1 MGNAIMSFK
10 LILIAGIIAKLYGNE
25 DYYCCTS
32 KIVGG
37 KEYLL
42 EGKISNPYD
51 YECLNGC
58 IYTRIDGDPNIKY
71 CFKQGPHHVECQ
83 SKDFGCNKHCSSCN
97 RGSQDFVV
105 SGDVLSNSFVVE
117 NLLTWSIPEIHIGE
131 YYTASNYWIAP
142 NGAQGEFVLKFDEE
156 RKVDTISLVNTH
168 NGFKQDRGTKD
179 FKVFLGDNENGP
191 WTEVLS
197 STLLDPRGINE
208 TIASVPLT
216 VFDIAPKCAKYVKF
230 KIMTYY
236 GLGGGLQYFSTCP
249 QKCGEGW
256 TPYKNKC
263 YKTYTPES
271 DISWVDANFN
281 CNDKRGQLASI
292 PNEET
297 NEFMTVLSQTER
309 TWIGGFATGKAPNP
323 DLWTWTD
330 GTPWTYTN
338 WGPGE
343 PNNGGGGQ
351 EFCLE
356 MNQIGEWNDLG
367 CRESWSFLYIC
378 QKYPTY

>member
-97 RGSQDFVV
+97 RGSQDYVI
-105 SGDVLSNSFVVE
+105 SGDSYDERRFPIE
-117 NLLTWSIPEIHIGE
+117 NVLTWSIPEVYRYPQG
-131 YYTASNYWIAP
+131 YPTSSRFANYWLAP
-142 NGAQGEFVLKFDEE
+142 LNSPGQFILKFDQP
-156 RKVDTISLVNTH
+156 RTVDTITIVNTFNGDVHH
-168 NGFKQDRGTKD
+168 NCGTEE
-179 FKVFLGDNENGP
+179 FKVYLGETENGP
-191 WTEVLS
+191 WTEVLHDK
-197 STLLDPRGINE
+197 LDDARKTNQNL
-208 TIASVPLT
+208 TSVPAQ
-216 VFDIAPKCAKYVKF
+216 VFSINPTCGKFVKF
-230 KIMTYY
+230 EIISWY
-236 GLGGGLQYFSTCP
+236 GEGGGLQYFSTCP
-249 QKCGEGW
+249 LKCQEGW

-297 NEFMTVLSQTER
+297 NEFMTFLSPTER
-309 TWIGGFATGKAPNP
+309 TLIGGFATGKVPNP

-367 CRESWSFLYIC
+367 CRESWSFLYI
-378 QKYPTY
+378 